1 MPMPVA
7 APVPMHDK
15 PRHATGS
22 DGSRRAVAWL
32 TLFGL
37 VLFLPWL
44 GARDLW
50 NPDEPRYAEVARE
63 MGADGRFLVPHFNGE
78 IYTQKPPLFF
88 WAINA
93 SALVT
98 GGFNEWAARL
108 PSALAALGTTLL
120 VFAIGRR
127 LFEPRVAW
135 MAALVYA
142 TSFKVLWQ
150 ARVAQIDMLLTF
162 LVTLSAWC
170 WLRGYQ
176 ESSVRDYRLFFLVA
190 GLATLTKGPVGLL
203 PFLLSALVF
212 LWVSDRKEEI
222 RAMQVGRGLLIWGG
236 VVAAWLL
243 AATLQAGTGYLR
255 ELVLT
260 QNLTRYFDPGSTPV
274 MSGHLKPWYHYLTT
288 LPVDFLPW
296 SVLLPAAFWVP
307 WREGAWRREP
317 GYRLAACWTV
327 VPILFF
333 SLSSAKRS
341 VYLLPGFPAAALLA
355 AFLLDTVARTGRRHR
370 LAAVVPFA
378 LVGVLLLVAAALL
391 PLEAAQR
398 PEAEVVG
405 QGTIL
410 VLAAL
415 LGIVGC
421 AALAGARAASRGR
434 LVLAAALVAAAMAPI
449 GPIAFGWALGRADP
463 LKSVRPVTDELLRR
477 LGPEEEY
484 GVFPRLDGRALF
496 YTRRLARELP
506 DAQALHRFAAEGGRW
521 VVARRDAMARV
532 EGPPPLEVVA
542 GDGSDDE
549 GAALLRLLPA
559 EPPR

>member
-1 MPMPVA
+1 
-7 APVPMHDK
+7 MHDE

-22 DGSRRAVAWL
+22 DGSRRALAYL
-32 TLFGL
+32 ALLGL
-37 VLFLPWL
+37 VSFFPWL

-63 MGADGRFLVPHFNGE
+63 MGVDGRFLVPHLNGE

-93 SALVT
+93 AALVS
-98 GGFNEWAARL
+98 GGLDERAARL

-127 LFEPRVAW
+127 LFDPPVAW

-203 PFLLSALVF
+203 PFMLTALVF
-212 LWVSDRKEEI
+212 LWASDRKEEI
-222 RAMQVGRGLLIWGG
+222 RAMQIGRGLLIWAG

-288 LPVDFLPW
+288 LPLDFLPW

-317 GYRLAACWTV
+317 GYRLAVCWTV
-327 VPILFF
+327 VPLLFF
-333 SLSSAKRS
+333 SLSPAKRS
-341 VYLLPGFPAAALLA
+341 VYLLPLFPAAALLV
-355 AFLLDTVARTGRRHR
+355 AFLLDAVARTGRRHR
-370 LAAVVPFA
+370 LSAIVPFS
-378 LVGVLLLVAAALL
+378 LVGGVFLLVAALL
-391 PLEAAQR
+391 PVAAAER
-398 PEAEVVG
+398 PELLALGGSVP
-405 QGTIL
+405 
-410 VLAAL
+410 VLLTML
-415 LGIVGC
+415 LGLIGG
-421 AALAGARAASRGR
+421 AALAGAWAASRGR
-434 LVLAAALVAAAMAPI
+434 TALAATLLAAAMAPV
-449 GPIAFGWALGRADP
+449 GPLALGRLLARADP
-463 LKSVRPVTDELLRR
+463 LKSVRPVTDELLER

-484 GVFPRLDGRALF
+484 GVFPKIDGRALF

-506 DAQALHRFAAEGGRW
+506 DGEALRCFAAEGGRW
-521 VVARRDAMARV
+521 VVARRDALARV
-532 EGPPPLEVVA
+532 EEPPSFEVVA
-542 GDGSDDE
+542 GDGRDDE
-549 GAALLRLLPA
+549 GVALLRLLPA
-559 EPPR
+559 EPRR

>member
-1 MPMPVA
+1 
-7 APVPMHDK
+7 MHDE

-22 DGSRRAVAWL
+22 DGSRRALAWL

-37 VLFLPWL
+37 VQFFPWL

-63 MGADGRFLVPHFNGE
+63 MAAEGRFLVPHLNGE
-78 IYTQKPPLFF
+78 VYTQKPPLFF

-93 SALVT
+93 AALAR
-98 GGFNEWAARL
+98 GGLDEWAARL
-108 PSALAALGTTLL
+108 PSALAAVGTTLL
-120 VFAIGRR
+120 VFAIARR

-150 ARVAQIDMLLTF
+150 ARVAQIDMLLAF
-162 LVTLSAWC
+162 LVALSAWC
-170 WLRGYQ
+170 WLHGYQ
-176 ESSVRDYRLFFLVA
+176 ESGVRSYRLFFLVA

-212 LWVSDRKEEI
+212 LWASDRKDEL

-243 AATLQAGTGYLR
+243 AATLEAGTGYLE

-274 MSGHLKPWYHYLTT
+274 MAGHLKPWYHYLTT

-317 GYRLAACWTV
+317 GYRLAVCWTV
-327 VPILFF
+327 IPLLFF

-341 VYLLPGFPAAALLA
+341 VYLLPMFPAVALLA
-355 AFLLDTVARTGRRHR
+355 AYLLDTVARTGRRHR

-378 LVGVLLLVAAALL
+378 IVGVLFVVVAVLL
-391 PLEAAQR
+391 PPEASQR
-398 PEAEVVG
+398 PEAELVG
-405 QGTIL
+405 AATIML
-410 VLAAL
+410 LAVL

-421 AALAGARAASRGR
+421 SALAGAWAASRGR
-434 LVLAAALVAAAMAPI
+434 PVLAAALVAAAMAPI
-449 GPIAFGWALGRADP
+449 GPLALGWALARADP

-484 GVFPRLDGRALF
+484 GVFPKIDGRALF

-506 DAQALHRFAAEGGRW
+506 DAEALRRFAAEGGRW
-521 VVARRDAMARV
+521 VVARRDALSRL
-532 EGPPPLEVVA
+532 EGPPPFAVVA
-542 GDGSDDE
+542 GDGRNDE
-549 GAALLRLLPA
+549 GVALLRLLPA